1 MPKLLLLLGLIVA
14 VWYWWS
20 YQKRLPAERRRGFL
34 WKSGFWAVLGISI
47 LLVYTGRMHWLGA
60 GLAALVP
67 LVKGLIALSFRALP
81 LMRILRRFKTT
92 PSQFRTRS
100 LVVTINFSSG
110 QMDGEILVGELA
122 GKQLSELSTEQL
134 KAFAEDIKGTD
145 RESSI
150 LLQAY
155 LLRSGTQGFQGT
167 EGFKPGGYADLSK
180 DEAYNVLGL
189 EPGASQQDII
199 KAHKRLMQRLHP
211 DRGGSDYL
219 AAKINSAK
227 DKLI

>member
-20 YQKRLPAERRRGFL
+20 YQRRLPQEQRRGFL

-110 QMDGEILVGELA
+110 QMDGEILVGEHA
-122 GKQLSELSTEQL
+122 GKQLSQLSKEQL
-134 KAFAEDIKGTD
+134 KAFAEELKGSD
-145 RESSI
+145 RESSV

-155 LLRSGTQGFQGT
+155 LLRSGSQGFQ
-167 EGFKPGGYADLSK
+167 EAEDFKPSGFTDLSK
-180 DEAYNVLGL
+180 DEAYSVLGL
-189 EPGASQQDII
+189 EPGASEQDII
-199 KAHKRLMQRLHP
+199 KAHKRLMQRMHP

>member
-20 YQKRLPAERRRGFL
+20 YQKRLPQAQRRGFL

-81 LMRILRRFKTT
+81 LVRILRRFKTT

-110 QMDGEILVGELA
+110 QMDGEILVGEHA
-122 GKQLSELSTEQL
+122 GKQLSQLSNEQL
-134 KAFAEDIKGTD
+134 KAFAEELKSND
-145 RESSI
+145 RESSV

-155 LLRSGTQGFQGT
+155 LLRSGTQGFQGA
-167 EGFKPGGYADLSK
+167 EDFKPGGFADLSK
-180 DEAYNVLGL
+180 DEAYSVLGL